1 MTLLEPESP
10 LAREKRPGTALG
22 VVGHRLDKLST
33 WDLAALHRP
42 VEETLDRL
50 LTLVSET
57 RDLVVVT
64 SLAEGAD
71 RLVAGEAISRDI
83 PIVVVL
89 PFPRDIFRNDFQS
102 ESSMQEFDQLLT
114 QAAEIIEPD
123 GDCAPGESGYSWAS
137 MLIVEASDVLIAIW
151 DGAPG
156 RGPGGTAV
164 TIDEALIAD
173 IPVIWIRSH
182 APYTIDI
189 VDPLPGR
196 RLAPLHHALQSLRSI
211 TPNAHEITP

>member
-1 MTLLEPESP
+1 M
-10 LAREKRPGTALG
+10 
-22 VVGHRLDKLST
+22 
-33 WDLAALHRP
+33 
-42 VEETLDRL
+42 
-50 LTLVSET
+50 
-57 RDLVVVT
+57 
-64 SLAEGAD
+64 
-71 RLVAGEAISRDI
+71 AGEAISRDI

-102 ESSMQEFDQLLT
+102 RSSMREFDQLLT
-114 QAAEIIEPD
+114 QAAEIIPD
-123 GDCAPGESGYSWAS
+123 QTETHAPGESGYSWAS